1 MGAGEG
7 QVRYGDRYDA
17 VISGVQRVNP
27 RDLLTDMETT
37 IVSQEMAQ
45 MFLHFEK
52 YDDFL
57 RPVMEWMHEQ
67 GEIIEPPLY
76 TERYMR
82 SLAVEELRAHAMKL
96 YTMFGQEVTGSPVPD
111 SDAQLIQWILTVQ
124 SKMFMLA
131 KEPQR
136 GGVFYQ
142 GAMLTI
148 KDQSALMAMNGFELR
163 QYANMLYATIS
174 ARSGAIEAVP
184 ASDAMLIQWIL
195 STQQKY
201 LGGPPASIQQPRAIG
216 TIGTVGTIGTIGT
229 IGTVGTRSLGG
240 AAYGGGGAAYGGGG
254 GVMTY
259 GGGAASGG
267 VGMFDMIDTNHDG
280 VISRAEFAK
289 M

>member
-17 VISGVQRVNP
+17 GVSGVQRVNP

-67 GEIIEPPLY
+67 GEIIEPPMY

-82 SLAVEELRAHAMKL
+82 SLSADALREHAMKL
-96 YTMFGQEVTGSPVPD
+96 YTMFGQEVTVSPVPNN
-111 SDAQLIQWILTVQ
+111 DAQLIQWILQVQ
-124 SKMFMLA
+124 SKVFMLA

-142 GAMLTI
+142 GAMLTM
-148 KDQSALMAMNGFELR
+148 KDRG
-163 QYANMLYATIS
+163 
-174 ARSGAIEAVP
+174 
-184 ASDAMLIQWIL
+184 
-195 STQQKY
+195 
-201 LGGPPASIQQPRAIG
+201 
-216 TIGTVGTIGTIGT
+216 
-229 IGTVGTRSLGG
+229 
-240 AAYGGGGAAYGGGG
+240 
-254 GVMTY
+254 
-259 GGGAASGG
+259 
-267 VGMFDMIDTNHDG
+267 
-280 VISRAEFAK
+280 
-289 M
+289 